1 MLYQLFSH
9 SAAAGV
15 PLAVQ
20 LPTVVLLGCQQ
31 MEQTAVIGAGCGG
44 CQKPYT
50 AWHMQIDPRH
60 LVVPCSG
67 HVKKYSE
74 KAIGEGEPLVGA
86 HCAAGATRFPIREIS
101 QGRGFPP
108 GLGVGWHKM
117 LRVRRGC
124 EMPPGLGAPHCHRS
138 CGSAAAAGRS
148 RDRTRHLMHHM
159 PFWFIFSLS
168 SVCCRQDTPERGIQ
182 C

>member
-1 MLYQLFSH
+1 MCLLGCRGQGWIHRGCPFNLSSPPCTVCLLSPMLVRREVGPTTLLLSGKCPSMLYQLFSH

-31 MEQTAVIGAGCGG
+31 MEHSAVIGAGCGG

-67 HVKKYSE
+67 HVKKKYIQRKPLMRESRWSE
-74 KAIGEGEPLVGA
+74 LGCR
-86 HCAAGATRFPIREIS
+86 CAAGAARFPIQEVS

-108 GLGVGWHKM
+108 AAAVGWHKM
-117 LRVRRGC
+117 HGQGQAWL
-124 EMPPGLGAPHCHRS
+124 
-138 CGSAAAAGRS
+138 
-148 RDRTRHLMHHM
+148 
-159 PFWFIFSLS
+159 
-168 SVCCRQDTPERGIQ
+168 
-182 C
+182 

>member
-1 MLYQLFSH
+1 MLVRREVGPTTLLLSGKCPSMLYQLFSH

-31 MEQTAVIGAGCGG
+31 MEHSAVIGAGCGG

-67 HVKKYSE
+67 HVKKNIYSE

-86 HCAAGATRFPIREIS
+86 RVSLCRRCRAVPDSGGQPGQGIS
-101 QGRGFPP
+101 PSSGCRVAQNAWPGSGMAVKCHQGREQ
-108 GLGVGWHKM
+108 GVVT
-117 LRVRRGC
+117 R
-124 EMPPGLGAPHCHRS
+124 
-138 CGSAAAAGRS
+138 AAAVLLLLGEAGME
-148 RDRTRHLMHHM
+148 RDT
-159 PFWFIFSLS
+159 
-168 SVCCRQDTPERGIQ
+168 
-182 C
+182 